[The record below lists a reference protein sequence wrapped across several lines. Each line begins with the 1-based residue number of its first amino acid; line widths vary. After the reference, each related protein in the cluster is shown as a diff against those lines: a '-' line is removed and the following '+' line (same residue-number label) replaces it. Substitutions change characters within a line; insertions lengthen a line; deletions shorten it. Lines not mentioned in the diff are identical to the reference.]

1 MDVKEVGEA
10 RGGRPP
16 PAEPAEEKHMRDG
29 YTRESPKSSSGET
42 SFAEFIEAWN
52 PSLVILSGKLQG
64 TDFVIQGAST
74 VIGRGPGVD
83 LALDDETLS
92 RQHASIEFA
101 GGGLRLRDLGSLNGV
116 SINGGV
122 VKSGELKHGDRFQL
136 GDLAFQLILEERPHT
151 PKTFYVEDA

>member
-1 MDVKEVGEA
+1 
-10 RGGRPP
+10 
-16 PAEPAEEKHMRDG
+16 MRDG
-29 YTRESPKSSSGET
+29 YTRESLESSSRRT

-52 PSLVILSGKLQG
+52 PSLVVLSGGLQG
-64 TDFVIQGAST
+64 TDYPIEQAST
-74 VIGRGPGVD
+74 LVGRGPGVD

-101 GGGLRLRDLGSLNGV
+101 DGGLRLRDLGSLNGV

-136 GDLAFQLILEERPHT
+136 GDLAFQLILEERPRT
-151 PKTFYVEDA
+151 PKTHYIEDV

>member
-1 MDVKEVGEA
+1 
-10 RGGRPP
+10 
-16 PAEPAEEKHMRDG
+16 MRDG

-42 SFAEFIEAWN
+42 SFADFIEAWN

-64 TDFVIQGAST
+64 TDFLIERAST
-74 VIGRGPGVD
+74 VVGRGPGVD

-92 RQHASIEFA
+92 RQHASIDFA
-101 GGGLRLRDLGSLNGV
+101 DGGLRLRDLGSLNGV

-151 PKTFYVEDA
+151 PKTFYVEDV